1 VREQRTGHSRS
12 DLDGKADV
20 VGGNRPSPGPD
31 VVARE
36 KACRRGADTAAGAS
50 RAMSAASAGVSVPSC
65 SGSWKRSSS
74 IVGCLAFAVAIILV
88 VGEVGGDG
96 ARGRC

>member
-1 VREQRTGHSRS
+1 MREDGVGHSRS
-12 DLDGKADV
+12 DLVGKAEV
-20 VGGNRPSPGPD
+20 VGWNKPSPGPD

-74 IVGCLAFAVAIILV
+74 IVGCLACAVAITVV